1 MIKKILLRDQDE
13 ILLAL
18 GVQDRKL
25 RALEKEF
32 KIDAVVKYNEDGQGA
47 ELSLKGTHSR
57 LDKAL
62 ARLRKTLE
70 MSGKMKT
77 EEDPKDRIPFKDNI
91 IFRPEHARPIE
102 ARTENQTKYIEAV
115 FENDLLVVDYCQ
127 YDRVRIYDKP
137 YRLINNK
144 EYKLKPVYQININNY
159 DILESSFFIICPVQ
173 YIINESPHPCRRY
186 GHPPLRRNQLNPQTD
201 GRNRRQADSLAHHE
215 NLLCP
220 WVQ

>member
-32 KIDAVVKYNEDGQGA
+32 KIDAIVKYNEDGQGA

-62 ARLRKTLE
+62 ARLKKMLE
-70 MSGKMKT
+70 MSGKIKT
-77 EEDPKDRIPFKDNI
+77 DDSEKDRIPFKDNI

-102 ARTENQTKYIEAV
+102 ARTENQK
-115 FENDLLVVDYCQ
+115 N
-127 YDRVRIYDKP
+127 
-137 YRLINNK
+137 
-144 EYKLKPVYQININNY
+144 
-159 DILESSFFIICPVQ
+159 
-173 YIINESPHPCRRY
+173 
-186 GHPPLRRNQLNPQTD
+186 
-201 GRNRRQADSLAHHE
+201 
-215 NLLCP
+215 
-220 WVQ
+220 